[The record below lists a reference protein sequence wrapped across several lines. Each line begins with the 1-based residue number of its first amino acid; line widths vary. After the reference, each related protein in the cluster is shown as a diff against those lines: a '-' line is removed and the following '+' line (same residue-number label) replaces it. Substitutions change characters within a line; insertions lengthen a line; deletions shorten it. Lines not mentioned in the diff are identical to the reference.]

1 MARSDFKS
9 AGAAAADGLPTSG
22 SAEGLWLD
30 VSTTSALGSCEA
42 RAGGGGGG
50 AAAVAVRD
58 AEHQLPRRRIAL
70 RNSQTPYATYAAG
83 SGAPRP
89 RGADGRLPGCVA
101 RHRIAEKKRLRA
113 SARRWRHATSWRTDA
128 WELEGRNAYRQAYGE
143 CRQAMD
149 GELACLGCYT
159 VVKVAHALHAAGAGQ
174 GRAVLTR

>member
-30 VSTTSALGSCEA
+30 VSTTSALGSYEA

-70 RNSQTPYATYAAG
+70 QSHRLHMQRMLLAQVRPGHEGLTAGCPAAWHGTVSQKK
-83 SGAPRP
+83 SG
-89 RGADGRLPGCVA
+89 
-101 RHRIAEKKRLRA
+101 
-113 SARRWRHATSWRTDA
+113 
-128 WELEGRNAYRQAYGE
+128 
-143 CRQAMD
+143 
-149 GELACLGCYT
+149 
-159 VVKVAHALHAAGAGQ
+159 
-174 GRAVLTR
+174 